1 MKSKKIILL
10 LLCLAL
16 AVAAACTVVACDK
29 DDTPPG
35 TETPVTYTVT
45 VEGGTL
51 AGGQTSGTFE
61 SGTSVTVT
69 ATVPSGKEFVRWTV
83 GGTEVSTQNPYTF
96 EVTENVTVVAVFEDE
111 AVAPVTYTVTVE
123 GGTLAGGQTSGTFES
138 GTSVTV
144 TATVPSGKEFVR
156 WTVGGTE
163 VSTQNPYTFEVTE
176 NVTVVAVFEDEEPVT
191 PASYAV
197 SVTDGVIVGSMATS
211 ATVDANASLTI
222 IPNAI
227 RGKKFVGWNLNG
239 TPIDGAGARYTATI
253 TANSEFT
260 ATYEDLATYTVTIVN
275 GTLADGST
283 ASVAVEEGSSIT
295 VIPKLTDYQ
304 RFVKWTSDGQ
314 DVSSE
319 NPYTFAP
326 TKTMTLTAVIEAK
339 PAVSEGDAISLTT
352 SKGNPI
358 GGFGFGDSTFDE
370 DWDTTTGTPW
380 QEGER
385 DYPVYAGDPSIMVVD
400 DPVTGKQTAYLY
412 VGHDVTADKVTTA
425 YTMPEWLCYSSTD
438 LVHWKAESIIMD
450 MHDIP
455 WANNDDSA
463 WAAQVIEY
471 RGYYWFFF
479 CTWSNIA
486 GENGNHC
493 IGLAISD
500 SPTGP
505 FECYDTPLVYSS
517 WTNRTDNGVNM
528 NDAGWNDIDPTG
540 WVTEDG
546 EFYIAWGNSNSFM
559 CQVEMVPSTDN
570 GTSYDVELEIVDQS
584 ESTNGNIVT
593 TDEPTFYSFGYNNI
607 ENVADI
613 MRIDLYT
620 QNPNGNTFTEAPYIY
635 ARDLDGDG
643 SVDRYYMLYAA
654 GFREALA
661 YSYID
666 VTSPDGLWED
676 VWNYGNLLMEPTAT
690 SNTNHPAIFDFNG
703 KTYIVYHNGS
713 LEYGFGYR
721 RVACIA
727 EVTFTE
733 DGFLEFIPETATGLR
748 GVRSII
754 SSGDLSIAHVN
765 FLNPQVDTDST
776 YVYPLEIETGLWD
789 YLDLDDVNDRYWMFT
804 EGKYVPDGA
813 TASNYV
819 SIQSENKPGLYI
831 TYDIA
836 TGKVVIT
843 QDSEPIGS
851 AEALADK
858 MNMTFKT
865 LAGKNGEGVMFQ
877 CAADSSYY
885 LANVNG
891 ELVVTNSATVEQRT
905 FGVVTESANG
915 TETFRTN
922 DGCHV
927 IIAE

>member
-16 AVAAACTVVACDK
+16 AVAAAFTVVACDK

-83 GGTEVSTQNPYTF
+83 GGTEVSTANPYTF
-96 EVTENVTVVAVFEDE
+96 NVTENVTVVAVLKD
-111 AVAPVTYTVTVE
+111 
-123 GGTLAGGQTSGTFES
+123 
-138 GTSVTV
+138 
-144 TATVPSGKEFVR
+144 KE
-156 WTVGGTE
+156 
-163 VSTQNPYTFEVTE
+163 
-176 NVTVVAVFEDEEPVT
+176 
-191 PASYAV
+191 
-197 SVTDGVIVGSMATS
+197 
-211 ATVDANASLTI
+211 
-222 IPNAI
+222 
-227 RGKKFVGWNLNG
+227 
-239 TPIDGAGARYTATI
+239 
-253 TANSEFT
+253 
-260 ATYEDLATYTVTIVN
+260 
-275 GTLADGST
+275 
-283 ASVAVEEGSSIT
+283 
-295 VIPKLTDYQ
+295 
-304 RFVKWTSDGQ
+304 
-314 DVSSE
+314 
-319 NPYTFAP
+319 
-326 TKTMTLTAVIEAK
+326 
-339 PAVSEGDAISLTT
+339 PAVNEGDAISLTT

-400 DPVTGKQTAYLY
+400 DPVTDKQTAYLY
-412 VGHDVTADKVTTA
+412 VGHDVTADKVTTV

-486 GENGNHC
+486 GENGDHC

-505 FECYDTPLVYSS
+505 FECYNTPLVYSS
-517 WTNRTDNGVNM
+517 WTNNPENYNNIDEATRKNNL
-528 NDAGWNDIDPTG
+528 NLAGWNDIDPTG

-559 CQVEMVPSTDN
+559 CQVEMVESTNN

-584 ESTNGNIVT
+584 ESTNGNLVT
-593 TDEPTFYSFGYNNI
+593 TDQPTFYWFESGEI

-620 QNPNGNTFTEAPYIY
+620 KNPNGNTFTEAPYIY

-703 KTYIVYHNGS
+703 KTYIIYHNGS

-727 EVTFTE
+727 EVTFTK

-765 FLNPQVDTDST
+765 FLNPQVDIDST

-789 YLDLDDVNDRYWMFT
+789 SSDLDDVNDMYWMFT

-865 LAGKNGEGVMFQ
+865 LAGKDGKGVMFQ

-891 ELVVTNSATVEQRT
+891 ELVVTNSATVEQCT
-905 FGVVTESANG
+905 FSVVTESANG
-915 TETFRTN
+915 TENFRTN
-922 DGCHV
+922 DGCRDTT
-927 IIAE
+927 AT